1 MDKLNEIRTGHEP
14 HQPNRI
20 DTTLADIFSLLSLF
34 FLTIGRTKECPA
46 IYSQVASIR
55 VRQFPPFMLGILCL
69 ERRSLPSALV
79 LRVGSFV
86 IPSNGYPIGRSF
98 NC

>member
-1 MDKLNEIRTGHEP
+1 MLSDIFIVDRLNEIRATNEP

-34 FLTIGRTKECPA
+34 FLTVGRTKECPA

-55 VRQFPPFMLGILCL
+55 VSPFP
-69 ERRSLPSALV
+69 V
-79 LRVGSFV
+79 LH
-86 IPSNGYPIGRSF
+86 
-98 NC
+98 